1 MIRKAV
7 SIMVKIQQRSYD
19 HPYFGQ
25 LFLASIFDIINY
37 PNSLYSAY
45 PSSSTTTSDVV
56 NNDTASA
63 ADTTQHDDYDYSL
76 NSIQMLYFVPRV
88 LMGVFAVVDTF
99 LLYKIAERQYNRN
112 IAIIASVLFAVM
124 PISWLLRRIYLD
136 NLLLPFLLSSILF
149 AVYMKK
155 SEQTSKNSDVNN
167 NRKLLTP
174 IPILPLISG
183 IFLGLAIFTKIP
195 AFTMIPLVAF
205 VVYRS
210 SNKSW
215 KTLVVWSIPVIL
227 ISLIWPAYALSAG
240 NFDEWI
246 DGVLWQATGR
256 LAGWLGPPQA
266 FSSSFNSI
274 FNMDPVLM
282 ILGIVG
288 IVFSAIK
295 KDYFILLMVIP
306 YLIFVALI
314 GWMSYFHWILLIPAF
329 CIAAGVLIEGLS
341 NKITRRKEN
350 NNTIYQILSFALIS
364 GLIVF
369 GLVSTIMVI
378 MTNVSSSQLESGA
391 MAMAA
396 YQAQHDNNH
405 NNITIISGP
414 VYSWI
419 FKYVFGQESRIPN
432 PRFFHSNIQQKCNL
446 NS

>member
-1 MIRKAV
+1 
-7 SIMVKIQQRSYD
+7 
-19 HPYFGQ
+19 
-25 LFLASIFDIINY
+25 
-37 PNSLYSAY
+37 
-45 PSSSTTTSDVV
+45 
-56 NNDTASA
+56 
-63 ADTTQHDDYDYSL
+63 
-76 NSIQMLYFVPRV
+76 
-88 LMGVFAVVDTF
+88 MGVLAVVDTF

-246 DGVLWQATGR
+246 DGVLWQAKAREGKGI
-256 LAGWLGPPQA
+256 L
-266 FSSSFNSI
+266 SIDSI
-274 FNMDPVLM
+274 FNMDPVFM
-282 ILGIVG
+282 ILGIAG

-314 GWMSYFHWILLIPAF
+314 GWMSYFHWILFLPAF
-329 CIAAGVLIEGLS
+329 CITAGILIEYLS
-341 NKITRRKEN
+341 NKITKKKN
-350 NNTIYQILSFALIS
+350 KIVHQKLLYFIIIS
-364 GLIVF
+364 GIMVF
-369 GLVSTIMVI
+369 GLISTTIVI
-378 MTNVSSSQLESGA
+378 MTNVSSPQFEPASFVANKIYFNDQKW
-391 MAMAA
+391 
-396 YQAQHDNNH
+396 
-405 NNITIISGP
+405 NNITIISSP
-414 VYSWI
+414 EFSWI
-419 FKYVFGQESRIPN
+419 FKYVFGQDHAFQTRDSSIPIPSKNVILMDYRSYKYVLSTN
-432 PRFFHSNIQQKCNL
+432 PLKVEKENEKQIERLQMIFDNTEIIAVFMHNELYSSNYYPYTNIIECEISYTAIRANY
-446 NS
+446 